1 MNAALKHHCSPK
13 PEFGHEVGCALA
25 LPFRY
30 LDGDSF
36 MDRSV
41 YGHLCTKTGA
51 LWRPYGH
58 YFDGIDDVLNCGNA
72 PILQTCFGGDT
83 TGSYTYLWWQRQAT
97 SSNANRGIFNKGADP
112 NFWGVWLSSN
122 GRLYFERKVVSGTN
136 DSFCN
141 WLVWA
146 TGDANRW
153 VFFALA
159 TEGRTNSGIRL
170 YKDLQ
175 LLART
180 DDQNTLS
187 SDILNTGEDLFSVG
201 QSWGAGGRFLGDIG
215 MQLAYGRLLTFQEI
229 QNIYLA
235 TKWRYQ

>member
-1 MNAALKHHCSPK
+1 MSTN
-13 PEFGHEVGCALA
+13 
-25 LPFRY
+25 
-30 LDGDSF
+30 
-36 MDRSV
+36 
-41 YGHLCTKTGA
+41 
-51 LWRPYGH
+51 
-58 YFDGIDDVLNCGNA
+58 
-72 PILQTCFGGDT
+72 
-83 TGSYTYLWWQRQAT
+83 
-97 SSNANRGIFNKGADP
+97 
-112 NFWGVWLSSN
+112 N
-122 GRLYFERKVVSGTN
+122 GLYFERKVVQDTN